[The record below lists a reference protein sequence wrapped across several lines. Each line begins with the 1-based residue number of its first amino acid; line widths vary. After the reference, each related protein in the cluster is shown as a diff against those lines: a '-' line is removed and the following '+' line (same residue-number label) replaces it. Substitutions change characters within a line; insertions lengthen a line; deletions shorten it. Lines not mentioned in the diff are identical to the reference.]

1 MYRIKT
7 LNKISTVGLGQLSK
21 DQFQVGTDMEN
32 EDGILVRSAPMQ
44 DYVFPNALRAIA
56 RAGAGTN
63 NIPIDRCSENGI
75 VVFNTP
81 GANANAVKELVIAGL
96 LISSRKVISGIEW
109 AKTLQGQEGV
119 AKLVEEAGYHV
130 ILCDTSEFRKL
141 DGGLSCMSL
150 RF

>member
-63 NIPIDRCSENGI
+63 NIPIDE
-75 VVFNTP
+75 
-81 GANANAVKELVIAGL
+81 
-96 LISSRKVISGIEW
+96 
-109 AKTLQGQEGV
+109 
-119 AKLVEEAGYHV
+119 
-130 ILCDTSEFRKL
+130 
-141 DGGLSCMSL
+141 
-150 RF
+150 